1 MRRAAGFTLVELL
14 TLLVIFGILAA
25 MMIPRLTRGKFK
37 AHHSACVQN
46 VHHLGTAMQTYSND
60 NGGEFPDDLDRLV
73 EGHTPILKAMPICPS
88 DDSSYGYE
96 ADPKFEHYTLWCR
109 GIHYEQLGDVE
120 TGYPQFYS
128 TGRLEPVGNP

>member
-1 MRRAAGFTLVELL
+1 MRRTAGFTLVELL

-37 AHHSACVQN
+37 ALHSACVQN
-46 VHHLGTAMQTYSND
+46 VHHLGTALQTYSND
-60 NGGEFPDDLDRLV
+60 NFGEFPDLLSRLTKD
-73 EGHTPILKAMPICPS
+73 GTPILKAMPVCPS

-96 ADPKFEHYTLWCR
+96 TDVKREHYTIWCEGLHHR
-109 GIHYEQLGDVE
+109 QLGDVE
-120 TGYPQFYS
+120 QGYPQFYS